1 MDERTARPS
10 PVPTLQRLKPWV
22 LRKVLKRGPKSVC
35 AATISRSAANCMTA
49 LWSGAKPGMSRMT
62 LRV

>member
-1 MDERTARPS
+1 MSRPLVHP

-22 LRKVLKRGPKSVC
+22 LHKVLKRGPKIVC
-35 AATISRSAANCMTA
+35 SATISWSAADCVTA
-49 LWSGAKPGMSRMT
+49 LWAGAKPGMSRMT